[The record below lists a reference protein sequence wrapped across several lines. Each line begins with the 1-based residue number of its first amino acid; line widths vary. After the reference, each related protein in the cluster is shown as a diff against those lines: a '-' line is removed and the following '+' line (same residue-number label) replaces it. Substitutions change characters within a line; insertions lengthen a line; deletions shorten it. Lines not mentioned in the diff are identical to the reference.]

1 MKVINVGLS
10 ILISM
15 GLAVSPIHANEID
28 STDET
33 NEVKAV
39 NQEETTV
46 NDESNVESQTDEKK
60 IRNISVRSEDSHTE
74 YTLDE
79 NETKTIKLIVTKCYE
94 DGTEEETT
102 DYQYKINNT
111 GSNIFVS
118 NSKGKIQDNVLYSG
132 SDNVLSV
139 KKTSRGEAFFNVD
152 ISMDG
157 YYVSTSFTF
166 KGTNLVNIT
175 LNTGEGHFEDGTTTF
190 TYKGEN
196 GNSYKSFDVVA
207 PDGYGFKGWYDE
219 KGVEIYN
226 HKLTSDTTFYAKYVK
241 LVNVTFDAGK
251 GHFANN
257 ETIETRDFLE
267 NEHAH
272 YNAPVAPDGLVFCGW
287 YDADGKNLDD
297 IVLTKDMTA
306 YAKYGHNV
314 KLTFDAKE
322 GSFEDGTN
330 KAEKEVPEGTYASYS
345 NPTPPEGFRFL
356 GWYDKNGVPV
366 YQNRVEKDT
375 IFHAKYAKVFNI
387 TFDAKEG
394 HFEDGTTT
402 FTTES
407 TESGYYPYCPTPVG
421 PDGMMFVGWYDVNGK
436 SIYEC
441 TVDQKMTFY
450 AKYAKAYEVTF
461 DAQEGHFEDGEKKV
475 TIKSYEGR
483 YLYPGNIIVPEG
495 KVFDG
500 WYDENGNKIN
510 DSEYKGNTTY
520 YAHYKD
526 AITITLEP
534 NGGTGNSIQYK
545 LGVGDYQ
552 YFSYSNSYFTH
563 PDGKVLVGFKD
574 KKTGKTY
581 ALDSGDQFYKD
592 VTLYAQW
599 ADPVTVTF
607 DCNGGSTDKGSL
619 IKETCG
625 KNSGLPYD
633 STLHQTPVKKG
644 KIFTGWH
651 IGSVDGPKLEIYNAT
666 FDKDTVLYAS
676 YTDAVTLTINYEGL
690 NQESTTVDVAKGDSV
705 RIQNY
710 VNIPDDKYTVGYK
723 IDGVTTG
730 VETYQGVVFDK
741 DTTITVVV
749 ANKIKLT
756 YDSNG
761 AGFDAVTQ
769 TVSKT
774 NLYGGIFNNV
784 FGKTP
789 EGKYLAGWA
798 VGSPD
803 GKVYTSTAYGVPFSE
818 DTTLYAVWKDGCTI
832 NVDLGDGDGADGYAQ
847 SGKTVKKGTSIRLD
861 NIAITQPLE
870 GKELV
875 GWRIDDNEKI
885 IDKYAYYVVNKD
897 ITLHAVWAD
906 MITVTVQDPETDE
919 VLYTSQIAKG
929 TSFNEGYKV
938 ENHLPEGKSLFGWTL
953 DKNKKDAIDLYKT
966 KFDKDVVL
974 YPIYVDSVKVTL
986 DWGNDGGSGHLFGS
1000 NTNTFE
1006 SGKGLA
1012 INGFNFNVQSTPKGK
1027 KLAGFRIGDTNQ
1039 IIDVSDSYAQANGN
1053 YIINQDTTL
1062 HAVWKDSV
1070 TVTFNANGE
1079 KFENNQE
1086 IMKID
1091 YIKGYSNYNG
1101 SGTPWEQKNLEG
1113 TKVITG
1119 WRIGSPSGPLLKN
1132 TRYSEFDSDKTY
1144 YAVWSDLF
1152 TVTFKN
1158 DGIKV
1163 AEFNNRNTWT
1173 LRYIYYRMTGDQS
1186 LFSDFDDELL
1196 VGWYNVETGEKLTE
1210 DTVFTKD
1217 CVFEAR
1223 TEKKPVKVILDY
1235 NGGSGELKEV
1245 TTMGGYFTNEM
1256 LSDPYL
1262 EAPKNKVFVGWSL
1275 EKDGDI
1281 LEKEKELKPFYVD
1294 KDTTLYAKFVDE
1306 VTLTIHDNT
1315 KVYTEKVPKGE
1326 WMRFSR
1332 GKRCEIDGK
1341 TYYAGQCF
1349 KFTKDTDIYLKEGDK
1364 NSNVYVSYK
1373 DLTKL
1378 TGNGYGWLV
1387 VNTFIKSHWFTYNV
1401 EEDVGKE
1408 VNLELDES
1416 YIPDGMVFDKWVTEG
1431 NITVKDPTSKK
1442 TTFTMPKA
1450 ENGKR
1455 YEIYATFKKEAPIQF
1470 EKDSVELTKGEKSQ
1484 LKVNGDYEALTW
1496 SSSDPTTVQVD
1507 QSGNI
1512 HAVKSGKA
1520 TIRVTDQKGRRIE
1533 CAVTVTNKLKSLTL
1547 SENKLE
1553 LKGKTDKK
1561 LSVTLTPSDADDEKF
1576 TWSSS
1581 DVKVVKVSNNGTVT
1595 TVSCGEATI
1604 TVKSESGLTDSCK
1617 VTVSHDWKLDS
1628 KVDATV
1634 DKEGKKVYKCTLCD
1648 ETKEEV
1654 IPKLNGKWVTDSNG
1668 KWYQYS
1674 DGTYEKSGFKEMNG
1688 KTYYFQSNGYVKTGW
1703 LLLNNSWYMFNAD
1716 GSMITGWHGD
1726 YYFDENGKMKANA
1739 FVEGYYLGADGKYVK
1754 NQWIKDGGKDY
1765 FMDANGKVKKNA
1777 WQGAYYLGKDG
1788 AMLTNT
1794 FTPDGYYV
1802 GSDGAYYTNR
1812 WFKDHKKY
1820 YFVNVTGKV
1829 VKNAWQGAYY
1839 LGKDGVML
1847 TNTFTPDGYYVGS
1860 DGVYVRNQ
1868 KVTVDGKVY
1877 YLNADGKVAKNQW
1890 SGDYY
1895 LDGNGNVVKNKWIGN
1910 YWCGEDGKYVK
1921 NAWVDNNKSYVNAN
1935 GVYVTNQWIGDYY
1948 LNGSGV
1954 KVTNAWVGSYWCGND
1969 GKYMK
1974 SSWVDNNKYYVGAN
1988 GIYVTNQW
1996 VGDYYLN
2003 GAGLVT
2009 KNAWVGDY
2017 WCGSDGKYVKNAW
2030 AGNYWCGADGRYV
2043 RSSWVDNGKYYVGS
2057 NGVYVTNQWVGDYY
2071 LNGAGLVTKNAW
2083 VGSYWCG
2090 EDGKYVRS
2098 AWVDNNKSYVNQNGV
2113 YLTNQWIGDYYVNGS
2128 GVKVTSAWVGSYWC
2142 GSDGKYVKSSWVDN
2156 NRYYVNENGVYVAGA
2171 WEKDSKGWKYHAGS
2185 EYAKDTTLN
2194 INGTA
2199 YTFDSNG
2206 YMK

>member
-33 NEVKAV
+33 NEVEAV

-46 NDESNVESQTDEKK
+46 NDESNVESQADEKK
-60 IRNISVRSEDSHTE
+60 VTSIYVKSEDDNTQ

-79 NETKTIKLIVTKCYE
+79 NETQTIKLVVTKCYE

-102 DYQYKINNT
+102 DYQYKTNNT

-139 KKTSRGEAFFNVD
+139 TKTSRGEAFFNVD

-175 LNTGEGHFEDGTTTF
+175 LNAGEGHFEDGTTTF

-196 GNSYKSFDVVA
+196 GNSYISPVLIA

-219 KGVEIYN
+219 NGVEIYN
-226 HKLTSDTTFYAKYVK
+226 HKLTSDTTFYAKYSK
-241 LVNVTFDAGK
+241 LVKVTFDAGK

-267 NEHAH
+267 YEHAY

-287 YDADGKNLDD
+287 YDADGKNLDG
-297 IVLTKDMTA
+297 IELTKDITV

-330 KAEKEVPEGTYASYS
+330 KAEKEVAEGTYASYS

-356 GWYDKNGVPV
+356 GWFDKDGVPI

-375 IFHAKYAKVFNI
+375 IFYAKYAKVYNVI
-387 TFDAKEG
+387 FDAKEG
-394 HFEDGTTT
+394 HFEDGSTT
-402 FTTES
+402 FTTET
-407 TESGYYPYCPTPVG
+407 TENGYYPYCPTPVG
-421 PDGMMFVGWYDVNGK
+421 PEGMMFVGWYDVNGK
-436 SIYEC
+436 SMYEC
-441 TVDQKMTFY
+441 TIDQKMTFY
-450 AKYAKAYEVTF
+450 AKYAKAYDVTF

-475 TIKSYEGR
+475 TIKSYEGH
-483 YLYPGNIIVPEG
+483 YFYPGNIIAPEG

-500 WYDENGNKIN
+500 WYDESGNKID

-545 LGVGDYQ
+545 LGAGDYQ
-552 YFSYSNSYFTH
+552 YFSYSDSYFTH

-574 KKTGKTY
+574 KKTGKMY
-581 ALDSGDQFYKD
+581 ALGNGDQFYKD

-633 STLHQTPVKKG
+633 STLHQTPKKKG
-644 KIFTGWH
+644 KVFTGWH
-651 IGSVDGPKLEIYNAT
+651 IGSVDGPKVEIYNAT

-676 YTDAVTLTINYEGL
+676 YTDAVTLTINYGGL

-705 RIQNY
+705 SIQNY

-730 VETYQGVVFDK
+730 IETYQGVVFDK

-761 AGFDAVTQ
+761 AGFESVTQ
-769 TVSKT
+769 SVAKT

-832 NVDLGDGDGADGYAQ
+832 NLDLGNGADGYVQ

-906 MITVTVQDPETDE
+906 MITVSVKDPETDE

-929 TSFNEGYKV
+929 TYFNEV
-938 ENHLPEGKSLFGWTL
+938 NEVINHLPEGKSLFGWTL

-966 KFDKDVVL
+966 NFDKDVVL

-1000 NTNTFE
+1000 NSNTFE

-1012 INGFNFNVQSTPKGK
+1012 LDGFNFNVQSTPKGK
-1027 KLAGFRIGDTNQ
+1027 KLAGWRIGDTNQ
-1039 IIDVSDSYAQANGN
+1039 IIKVSDSYAQANGN

-1062 HAVWKDSV
+1062 HAVWKDCV

-1079 KFENNQE
+1079 KFDNNQE
-1086 IMKID
+1086 IIKMD
-1091 YIKGYSNYNG
+1091 YTKGCSNYTG

-1113 TKVITG
+1113 TKVIAG
-1119 WRIGSPSGPLLKN
+1119 WRIGSPNGPLLKN

-1152 TVTFKN
+1152 TITFKN
-1158 DGIKV
+1158 NGIKV
-1163 AEFNNRNTWT
+1163 AEFNNTNTWT
-1173 LRYIYYRMTGDQS
+1173 LRNIYYRMTADQTI
-1186 LFSDFDDELL
+1186 LSDFDNELL
-1196 VGWYNVETGEKLTE
+1196 VGWYNLETGEKLTE

-1275 EKDGDI
+1275 EKDGAI
-1281 LEKEKELKPFYVD
+1281 LKNYNYSPFYVD
-1294 KDTTLYAKFVDE
+1294 KDTTLYAKYEDE
-1306 VTLTIHDNT
+1306 ITVTIHNKDD
-1315 KVYTEKVPKGE
+1315 VYTQKVPVNE
-1326 WMRFSR
+1326 WLMFLA
-1332 GKRCEIDGK
+1332 GDKCEIEGK
-1341 TYYAGQCF
+1341 TYYSGQPI
-1349 KFTKDTDIYLKEGDK
+1349 KFTKNVDVYIK
-1364 NSNVYVSYK
+1364 NSSNSSSVRVSYK
-1373 DLTKL
+1373 DLTKI
-1378 TGNGYGWLV
+1378 NGYGMAYSDE
-1387 VNTFIKSHWFTYNV
+1387 FITWSNLPFSVCENSGTEIKIELN
-1401 EEDVGKE
+1401 EEF
-1408 VNLELDES
+1408 
-1416 YIPDGMVFDKWVTEG
+1416 IPEGMVFDKWVTEG

-1442 TTFTMPKA
+1442 TTFTMPKE
-1450 ENGKR
+1450 ENGEV
-1455 YEIYATFKKEAPIQF
+1455 YEIYATYKKATPIQF
-1470 EKDSVELTKGEKSQ
+1470 EKDSVELTKGERSQ
-1484 LKVNGDYEALTW
+1484 LKVNGDYETLTW

-1520 TIRVTDQKGRRIE
+1520 TIRVTDQKGKRIE
-1533 CAVTVTNKLKSLTL
+1533 CVVTVTNKLKSLAL

-1561 LSVTLTPSDADDEKF
+1561 LSVTLTPSDADDEKL

-1581 DVKVVKVSNNGTVT
+1581 NDKVVKVNNDGIVT
-1595 TVSCGEATI
+1595 TVSCGEAII

-1617 VTVSHDWKLDS
+1617 VAVSHDWKLDS

-1634 DKEGKKVYKCTLCD
+1634 DKEGKKVFKCTLCN

-1726 YYFDENGKMKANA
+1726 YYFDENGKMKANT

-1765 FMDANGKVKKNA
+1765 FMDANGKAKKNA
-1777 WQGAYYLGKDG
+1777 WQGVYYLGKDG

-1812 WFKDHKKY
+1812 WIKVDGKY
-1820 YFVNVTGKV
+1820 YYMDANGKTK
-1829 VKNAWQGAYY
+1829 KNAWQGAYY

-1847 TNTFTPDGYYVGS
+1847 TNAFTPDGYYVGS

-1921 NAWVDNNKSYVNAN
+1921 NAWVDNNK
-1935 GVYVTNQWIGDYY
+1935 
-1948 LNGSGV
+1948 
-1954 KVTNAWVGSYWCGND
+1954 
-1969 GKYMK
+1969 
-1974 SSWVDNNKYYVGAN
+1974 YYVGSN
-1988 GIYVTNQW
+1988 GVYVTNQW

-2017 WCGSDGKYVKNAW
+2017 WCGSDGKYVKNTW

-2043 RSSWVDNGKYYVGS
+2043 RLSWVDNGKYYVGS

-2090 EDGKYVRS
+2090 SDGKYVKS
-2098 AWVDNNKSYVNQNGV
+2098 SWVDNNKYYVGANGIYV
-2113 YLTNQWIGDYYVNGS
+2113 TNQWIGDYYLNGA
-2128 GVKVTSAWVGSYWC
+2128 GLVTKNAWVGSYWC
-2142 GSDGKYVKSSWVDN
+2142 GSDGKYVKSSWVDH

-2171 WEKDSKGWKYHAGS
+2171 WEKDSKGWKYHTGNV
-2185 EYAKDTTLN
+2185 YAKDITLN
-2194 INGTA
+2194 INGTS

>member
-33 NEVKAV
+33 NEVEAV

-219 KGVEIYN
+219 NGVEIYN
-226 HKLTSDTTFYAKYVK
+226 HKLTSDTTFYAKYSK
-241 LVNVTFDAGK
+241 LVKVTFDAGK

-267 NEHAH
+267 YEHAY

-287 YDADGKNLDD
+287 YDADGKNLDG
-297 IVLTKDMTA
+297 IELTKDITV

-330 KAEKEVPEGTYASYS
+330 KAEKEVAEGTYASYS

-356 GWYDKNGVPV
+356 GWFDKDGVPI

-375 IFHAKYAKVFNI
+375 IFYAKYAKVYNVI
-387 TFDAKEG
+387 FDAKEG
-394 HFEDGTTT
+394 HFEDGSTT
-402 FTTES
+402 FTTET
-407 TESGYYPYCPTPVG
+407 TENGYYPYCPTPVG
-421 PDGMMFVGWYDVNGK
+421 PEGMMFVGWYDVNGK
-436 SIYEC
+436 SMYEC
-441 TVDQKMTFY
+441 TIDQKMTFY
-450 AKYAKAYEVTF
+450 AKYAKAYDVTF

-475 TIKSYEGR
+475 TIKSYEGH
-483 YLYPGNIIVPEG
+483 YFYPGNIIAPEG

-500 WYDENGNKIN
+500 WYDESGNKID

-534 NGGTGNSIQYK
+534 NGGIGNSIQYK
-545 LGVGDYQ
+545 LGAGDYQ

-581 ALDSGDQFYKD
+581 ALGNGDQFYKD

-607 DCNGGSTDKGSL
+607 DCNGGSTDKGNL

-633 STLHQTPVKKG
+633 STLHQTPKKKG
-644 KIFTGWH
+644 KVFTGWH
-651 IGSVDGPKLEIYNAT
+651 IGSVDGPKVEIYNAT

-705 RIQNY
+705 SIQNY

-730 VETYQGVVFDK
+730 IETYQGVVFDK

-761 AGFDAVTQ
+761 AGFESVTQ
-769 TVSKT
+769 SVAKT

-832 NVDLGDGDGADGYAQ
+832 NLDFGNGADGYVQ

-953 DKNKKDAIDLYKT
+953 DKNKRDAIDLYKT

-1000 NTNTFE
+1000 NSNTFE

-1012 INGFNFNVQSTPKGK
+1012 LDGFNFNVQSTPKGK

-1101 SGTPWEQKNLEG
+1101 SGTPWEQKNLKG

-1119 WRIGSPSGPLLKN
+1119 WRIGSPRGPLLKN
-1132 TRYSEFDSDKTY
+1132 TRYSEFDSDQTY

-1152 TVTFKN
+1152 TITFKN
-1158 DGIKV
+1158 NGVKV
-1163 AEFNNRNTWT
+1163 AEFNNTNAWT
-1173 LRYIYYRMTGDQS
+1173 LKNIYYRMTTDQTI
-1186 LFSDFDDELL
+1186 LSDFDDELL
-1196 VGWYNVETGEKLTE
+1196 VGWYNLETGEKLTE

-1223 TEKKPVKVILDY
+1223 TEKKPVKVTLDY

-1275 EKDGDI
+1275 EKDGAI
-1281 LEKEKELKPFYVD
+1281 LKNYNYSPFYVD
-1294 KDTTLYAKFVDE
+1294 KDTTLYAKYEDE
-1306 VTLTIHDNT
+1306 ITVTIHNKDD
-1315 KVYTEKVPKGE
+1315 VYTQKVPVNE
-1326 WMRFSR
+1326 WLMFLA
-1332 GKRCEIDGK
+1332 GDKCEIEGK
-1341 TYYAGQCF
+1341 TYYSGQPI
-1349 KFTKDTDIYLKEGDK
+1349 KFTKNVDVYIK
-1364 NSNVYVSYK
+1364 NSSNSSSVRVSYK
-1373 DLTKL
+1373 DLTKI
-1378 TGNGYGWLV
+1378 NGYGMAYSDE
-1387 VNTFIKSHWFTYNV
+1387 FITWSNLPFSVCENSGTEIKIELN
-1401 EEDVGKE
+1401 EEF
-1408 VNLELDES
+1408 
-1416 YIPDGMVFDKWVTEG
+1416 IPEGMVFDKWVTEG

-1442 TTFTMPKA
+1442 ATFTMPKA

-1470 EKDSVELTKGEKSQ
+1470 EKDSVELTKGERSQ
-1484 LKVNGDYEALTW
+1484 LKVNGDYETLTW

-1507 QSGNI
+1507 QNGHI

-1520 TIRVTDQKGRRIE
+1520 TIRVTDQKGKRIE
-1533 CAVTVTNKLKSLTL
+1533 CVVTVTNKLKSLAL

-1561 LSVTLTPSDADDEKF
+1561 LSVTLTPSDADDEKL

-1581 DVKVVKVSNNGTVT
+1581 NDKVVKVNNDGIVT
-1595 TVSCGEATI
+1595 TVSCGEAII

-1617 VTVSHDWKLDS
+1617 VAVSHDWKLDS

-1634 DKEGKKVYKCTLCD
+1634 DKEGKKVFKCTLCN

-1726 YYFDENGKMKANA
+1726 YYFDENGKMKANT

-1765 FMDANGKVKKNA
+1765 FMDANGKAKKNA
-1777 WQGAYYLGKDG
+1777 WQGAYYLGSDG

-1794 FTPDGYYV
+1794 FTKDGYYV

-1812 WFKDHKKY
+1812 WVKVDGKY
-1820 YFVNVTGKV
+1820 YYMDANGKTK
-1829 VKNAWQGAYY
+1829 KNAWQGAYY

-1847 TNTFTPDGYYVGS
+1847 TNAFTPDGYYVGS

-1895 LDGNGNVVKNKWIGN
+1895 LDVNGNVVKNKWIGN

-1921 NAWVDNNKSYVNAN
+1921 SSWVDNNKSYVNQN

-1948 LNGSGV
+1948 VNGSGV
-1954 KVTNAWVGSYWCGND
+1954 KVTNAWVGSYWCGSD

-2017 WCGSDGKYVKNAW
+2017 WCGSDGKYVKNTW

-2090 EDGKYVRS
+2090 SDGKYVKS
-2098 AWVDNNKSYVNQNGV
+2098 SWVDNNKYYVGANGIYV
-2113 YLTNQWIGDYYVNGS
+2113 TNQWIGDYYLNGA
-2128 GVKVTSAWVGSYWC
+2128 GLVTKNEWVGNYWC
-2142 GSDGKYVKSSWVDN
+2142 GNDGKYVKSSWVDN

-2171 WEKDSKGWKYHAGS
+2171 WENDSKGWKYHAGNV
-2185 EYAKDTTLN
+2185 YAQDITLN

>member
-33 NEVKAV
+33 NEVEAV

-60 IRNISVRSEDSHTE
+60 IRNISVRSEDSNTE

-175 LNTGEGHFEDGTTTF
+175 LNAGEGHFEDGTSTF
-190 TYKGEN
+190 TYKGDS
-196 GNSYKSFDVVA
+196 GISYMYHVIA
-207 PDGYGFKGWYDE
+207 PEGYGFKGWYDE
-219 KGVEIYN
+219 NGVEINN
-226 HKLTSDTTFYAKYVK
+226 HELTSDTTFYAKYAK
-241 LVNVTFDAGK
+241 LVKVTFDAGK
-251 GHFANN
+251 GHFDNN
-257 ETIETRDFLE
+257 ETIATRNYLE
-267 NEHAH
+267 YEYAQF
-272 YNAPVAPDGLVFCGW
+272 NAPVAPDGLVFCGW
-287 YDADGKNLDD
+287 YDANGNNIND
-297 IVLTKDMTA
+297 IQLTKDITV
-306 YAKYGHNV
+306 YAKYGHSV
-314 KLTFDAKE
+314 KVTFDAKE

-330 KAEKEVPEGTYASYS
+330 KAEKEIAEGTYASYS

-356 GWYDKNGVPV
+356 GWFDKDGVPI

-375 IFHAKYAKVFNI
+375 IFYAKYAKVYNVI
-387 TFDAKEG
+387 FDAKEG
-394 HFEDGTTT
+394 HFEDGSTT
-402 FTTES
+402 FTTET
-407 TESGYYPYCPTPVG
+407 TENGYYPYCPTPVG

-436 SIYEC
+436 SMYEC
-441 TVDQKMTFY
+441 TIDQKMTFY
-450 AKYAKAYEVTF
+450 AKYAKAYDVTF

-475 TIKSYEGR
+475 VIKSYEGHSF
-483 YLYPGNIIVPEG
+483 YPGTIIAPEG

-705 RIQNY
+705 SIQNY

-741 DTTITVVV
+741 NTTITVVV

-803 GKVYTSTAYGVPFSE
+803 GKVYTSTAYGVPFRE

-832 NVDLGDGDGADGYAQ
+832 NLDLGDGDGADGYAQ

-953 DKNKKDAIDLYKT
+953 DKNKKDVIDLYKT

-1000 NTNTFE
+1000 NSNTFE

-1012 INGFNFNVQSTPKGK
+1012 LDGFNFNVQSTPKGK

-1101 SGTPWEQKNLEG
+1101 SGTPWEQKNLKG

-1163 AEFNNRNTWT
+1163 AEFNNTNTWT
-1173 LRYIYYRMTGDQS
+1173 LRNIYYRMTGDQS

-1235 NGGSGELKEV
+1235 NGGFGELKEV

-1262 EAPKNKVFVGWSL
+1262 EIPKNKVFVGWSL
-1275 EKDGDI
+1275 EKDGDV
-1281 LEKEKELKPFYVD
+1281 LKNYYYNPFYVD
-1294 KDTTLYAKFVDE
+1294 KDTTLYAKYEDE
-1306 VTLTIHDNT
+1306 ITLTIHNKDD
-1315 KVYTEKVPKGE
+1315 VYTQKVPVNE
-1326 WMRFSR
+1326 WMMFVA
-1332 GKRCEIDGK
+1332 GDKCEIEGK
-1341 TYYAGQCF
+1341 IYYSGQPI
-1349 KFTKDTDIYLKEGDK
+1349 KFTKNEDVYIK
-1364 NSNVYVSYK
+1364 NSSNSSSVTISYR
-1373 DLTKL
+1373 DLTKI
-1378 TGNGYGWLV
+1378 NGYGIGYSEKFTTWSNFPFNV
-1387 VNTFIKSHWFTYNV
+1387 HENSGTEIK
-1401 EEDVGKE
+1401 
-1408 VNLELDES
+1408 LELNEEF
-1416 YIPDGMVFDKWVTEG
+1416 IPEGMVFDKWVTEG

-1470 EKDSVELTKGEKSQ
+1470 EKDSVELTKGERSQ
-1484 LKVNGDYEALTW
+1484 LKVNGDYETLTW

-1520 TIRVTDQKGRRIE
+1520 TIRVTNQKGKRIE
-1533 CAVTVTNKLKSLTL
+1533 CVVTVTNKLKSLAL
-1547 SENKLE
+1547 SVNKLE
-1553 LKGKTDKK
+1553 LKGKTEKK
-1561 LSVTLTPSDADDEKF
+1561 LSVTLTPGDADDEKL

-1581 DVKVVKVSNNGTVT
+1581 DEKVVKVSNDGTVT

-1634 DKEGKKVYKCTLCD
+1634 DKEGKKVFKCTLCN

-1726 YYFDENGKMKANA
+1726 YYFDENGKMKTNA

-1765 FMDANGKVKKNA
+1765 FMDANGKAKKNA
-1777 WQGAYYLGKDG
+1777 WQGVYYLGKDG

-1812 WFKDHKKY
+1812 WIKVDGKY
-1820 YFVNVTGKV
+1820 YYMDANGKTK
-1829 VKNAWQGAYY
+1829 KNAWQGAYY

-1847 TNTFTPDGYYVGS
+1847 TNAFTPDGYYVGS

-1921 NAWVDNNKSYVNAN
+1921 SSWVDNNKYYVGSN
-1935 GVYVTNQWIGDYY
+1935 GVYVTNQWVGDYY
-1948 LNGSGV
+1948 LNGAGL
-1954 KVTNAWVGSYWCGND
+1954 VTKNAWVGSYWCGED
-1969 GKYMK
+1969 GKYVK

-2017 WCGSDGKYVKNAW
+2017 WCGKDGKYVKNTW

-2083 VGSYWCG
+2083 VGNYWCG
-2090 EDGKYVRS
+2090 EDGKYVKS
-2098 AWVDNNKSYVNQNGV
+2098 SWVDNGKYYVGSNGIYV
-2113 YLTNQWIGDYYVNGS
+2113 TNQWIGDYYLNGS
-2128 GVKVTSAWVGSYWC
+2128 GVKVTNTWEGNYWC

-2171 WEKDSKGWKYHAGS
+2171 WQQDSKGWKYHAGS
-2185 EYAKDTTLN
+2185 EYAKDITLN
-2194 INGTA
+2194 INGTS

>member
-1 MKVINVGLS
+1 MKLS
-10 ILISM
+10 KR
-15 GLAVSPIHANEID
+15 
-28 STDET
+28 ET
-33 NEVKAV
+33 
-39 NQEETTV
+39 
-46 NDESNVESQTDEKK
+46 
-60 IRNISVRSEDSHTE
+60 
-74 YTLDE
+74 
-79 NETKTIKLIVTKCYE
+79 
-94 DGTEEETT
+94 
-102 DYQYKINNT
+102 
-111 GSNIFVS
+111 
-118 NSKGKIQDNVLYSG
+118 
-132 SDNVLSV
+132 
-139 KKTSRGEAFFNVD
+139 
-152 ISMDG
+152 
-157 YYVSTSFTF
+157 
-166 KGTNLVNIT
+166 
-175 LNTGEGHFEDGTTTF
+175 
-190 TYKGEN
+190 
-196 GNSYKSFDVVA
+196 
-207 PDGYGFKGWYDE
+207 
-219 KGVEIYN
+219 
-226 HKLTSDTTFYAKYVK
+226 
-241 LVNVTFDAGK
+241 
-251 GHFANN
+251 
-257 ETIETRDFLE
+257 FLE
-267 NEHAH
+267 YEHAY

-287 YDADGKNLDD
+287 YDADGKNLDG
-297 IVLTKDMTA
+297 IELTKDITV

-330 KAEKEVPEGTYASYS
+330 KAEKEVAEGTYASYS

-356 GWYDKNGVPV
+356 GWFDKDGVPI

-375 IFHAKYAKVFNI
+375 IFYAKYAKVYNVI
-387 TFDAKEG
+387 FDAK
-394 HFEDGTTT
+394 
-402 FTTES
+402 
-407 TESGYYPYCPTPVG
+407 
-421 PDGMMFVGWYDVNGK
+421 
-436 SIYEC
+436 
-441 TVDQKMTFY
+441 
-450 AKYAKAYEVTF
+450 
-461 DAQEGHFEDGEKKV
+461 EGHFEDGEKKV
-475 TIKSYEGR
+475 TIKSYEGH
-483 YLYPGNIIVPEG
+483 YFYPGNIIAPEG

-500 WYDENGNKIN
+500 WYDENGNKID

-545 LGVGDYQ
+545 LGAGDYQ
-552 YFSYSNSYFTH
+552 YFSYSDSYFTH

-574 KKTGKTY
+574 KKTGKMY
-581 ALDSGDQFYKD
+581 ALGNGDQFYKD

-633 STLHQTPVKKG
+633 STLHQTPKKKG
-644 KIFTGWH
+644 KVFTGWH
-651 IGSVDGPKLEIYNAT
+651 IGSVDGPKVEIYNAT

-690 NQESTTVDVAKGDSV
+690 NQESTTVDVAKGEMV
-705 RIQNY
+705 NIQSY
-710 VNIPDDKYTVGYK
+710 VNIPDDKYIAGYK
-723 IDGVTTG
+723 IDGVATG
-730 VETYQGVVFDK
+730 IETYQGVVFDK

-761 AGFDAVTQ
+761 AGFDVVTRS
-769 TVSKT
+769 VAKT
-774 NLYGGIFNNV
+774 DSYGGIFNNV
-784 FGKTP
+784 FDKTP

-803 GKVYTSTAYGVPFSE
+803 GKVYTSTTYGVPFSE

-832 NVDLGDGDGADGYAQ
+832 NLDLGNGADGYVQ
-847 SGKTVKKGTSIRLD
+847 SGKTVKKGTALSLY
-861 NIAITQPLE
+861 NIAITKPLE
-870 GKELV
+870 GKQLL

-885 IDKYAYYVVNKD
+885 IDKSATYVINKD

-906 MITVTVQDPETDE
+906 IITVSVKDPETDE

-929 TSFNEGYKV
+929 TYFNEV
-938 ENHLPEGKSLFGWTL
+938 NEVINHLPNGKSLFGWTL

-1000 NTNTFE
+1000 NSNTFE

-1012 INGFNFNVQSTPKGK
+1012 LDGFNFNVQSTPKGK

-1039 IIDVSDSYAQANGN
+1039 IIKVSDSYAQTNGK

-1079 KFENNQE
+1079 KFDNNQE
-1086 IMKID
+1086 IIKMD
-1091 YIKGYSNYNG
+1091 YIKGYSNYTG

-1119 WRIGSPSGPLLKN
+1119 WRIGSPRGPLLKN

-1163 AEFNNRNTWT
+1163 AEFNNTNTWT
-1173 LRYIYYRMTGDQS
+1173 LRNIYYRMTGDQS

-1245 TTMGGYFTNEM
+1245 TTMGGYFTNKM

-1281 LEKEKELKPFYVD
+1281 LESEELTFYVD
-1294 KDTTLYAKFVDE
+1294 KDTTLYAKFADE
-1306 VTLTIHDNT
+1306 VILTIHDNT

-1326 WMRFSR
+1326 WMRFSG

-1341 TYYAGQCF
+1341 TYYEGQCF
-1349 KFTKDTDIYLKEGDK
+1349 KFTKDTDIYLKEGDT

-1378 TGNGYGWLV
+1378 TGNGYGWVV
-1387 VNTFIKSHWFTYNV
+1387 VNTFLKSHWFTYYV
-1401 EEDVGKE
+1401 EENDGKE

-1416 YIPDGMVFDKWVTEG
+1416 YIPKGMVFDKWFTEG
-1431 NITVKDPTSKK
+1431 NITIKDPTSKK
-1442 TTFTMPKA
+1442 TSFIMPKE
-1450 ENGKR
+1450 ENGKV
-1455 YEIYATFKKEAPIQF
+1455 YEIYATYKKATPIQF

-1484 LKVNGDYEALTW
+1484 LKVKGDYETLTW

-1520 TIRVTDQKGRRIE
+1520 TIRVTDQKGKRIE
-1533 CAVTVTNKLKSLTL
+1533 CVVTVTNKLKSLSL

-1561 LSVTLTPSDADDEKF
+1561 LSVTLTPSDADDEKL

-1581 DVKVVKVSNNGTVT
+1581 NDKVVKVNNDGIVT
-1595 TVSCGEATI
+1595 TVSCGEAI
-1604 TVKSESGLTDSCK
+1604 IIVKSESGLTDSCK
-1617 VTVSHDWKLDS
+1617 VAVSHDWKLDS

-1634 DKEGKKVYKCTLCD
+1634 DKEGKKVFKCTLCN

-1688 KTYYFQSNGYVKTGW
+1688 KTYYFQSNGYVKIGW

-1726 YYFDENGKMKANA
+1726 YYFDENGKMKANT

-1765 FMDANGKVKKNA
+1765 FMDANGKVKKNDWQGAYYLGTDGVMMTNAFTPDGFYVGADGAYYTNRWFKDHKNDYFLNAAVKVVKNA
-1777 WQGAYYLGKDG
+1777 WQGAYYLGKNGAMLTNTFTPDGYYVGENGAYLTNTKINVDGKDYYLNAVGKVAKNQWVGDYYLDENGNVVKNSWAGSYWCGEDGKYVINTFTPDEYYCGSDGVYVRNRWIKVDGKDYYMNGYGKMAKNTWSGAYYLGADGVMMTNAFTKDNYYVGNDGAYYRSRWFKHKGKDYYVDGNGHVVKNAWIGSYYLGEDG

-1802 GSDGAYYTNR
+1802 DADGLWSPSKWIQSGSYWRYRHSDGTYTTNDFENINGQTYYFDASGYMVTGWKQIGSD
-1812 WFKDHKKY
+1812 WY
-1820 YFVNVTGKV
+1820 YFNS
-1829 VKNAWQGAYY
+1829 A
-1839 LGKDGVML
+1839 GVMVKDAWVG
-1847 TNTFTPDGYYVGS
+1847 NYYFES
-1860 DGVYVRNQ
+1860 DG
-1868 KVTVDGKVY
+1868 KMAT
-1877 YLNADGKVAKNQW
+1877 
-1890 SGDYY
+1890 
-1895 LDGNGNVVKNKWIGN
+1895 NKWIGI
-1910 YWCGEDGKYVK
+1910 YYVGEDGCV
-1921 NAWVDNNKSYVNAN
+1921 
-1935 GVYVTNQWIGDYY
+1935 VTNQWIG
-1948 LNGSGV
+1948 V
-1954 KVTNAWVGSYWCGND
+1954 
-1969 GKYMK
+1969 
-1974 SSWVDNNKYYVGAN
+1974 
-1988 GIYVTNQW
+1988 
-1996 VGDYYLN
+1996 
-2003 GAGLVT
+2003 
-2009 KNAWVGDY
+2009 
-2017 WCGSDGKYVKNAW
+2017 
-2030 AGNYWCGADGRYV
+2030 
-2043 RSSWVDNGKYYVGS
+2043 YYVGS
-2057 NGVYVTNQWVGDYY
+2057 NGAMATGWQCISGQWYY
-2071 LNGAGLVTKNAW
+2071 
-2083 VGSYWCG
+2083 
-2090 EDGKYVRS
+2090 
-2098 AWVDNNKSYVNQNGV
+2098 
-2113 YLTNQWIGDYYVNGS
+2113 
-2128 GVKVTSAWVGSYWC
+2128 
-2142 GSDGKYVKSSWVDN
+2142 
-2156 NRYYVNENGVYVAGA
+2156 
-2171 WEKDSKGWKYHAGS
+2171 
-2185 EYAKDTTLN
+2185 
-2194 INGTA
+2194 
-2199 YTFDSNG
+2199 FDSNG
-2206 YMK
+2206 IYQTGERYLGGEYYYFNSQGVMQTGTAEDGWEYNSSGQRMVYWSRRSNNPIYHRTPDNISPKNLVRGTYSQAVAAGKTNRCKTC

>member
-33 NEVKAV
+33 NEVEAV

-46 NDESNVESQTDEKK
+46 NDESNVESQADEKK
-60 IRNISVRSEDSHTE
+60 VTSIYVKSEDDNTQ

-79 NETKTIKLIVTKCYE
+79 NETQTIKLVVTKCYE

-102 DYQYKINNT
+102 DYQYKTNNT
-111 GSNIFVS
+111 GSSIFVS

-139 KKTSRGEAFFNVD
+139 TKTSRGEAFFNVD

-175 LNTGEGHFEDGTTTF
+175 LNAGEGHFEDGTTTF

-196 GNSYKSFDVVA
+196 GNSYISPVLIA

-219 KGVEIYN
+219 NGVEIYN
-226 HKLTSDTTFYAKYVK
+226 HKLTSDTTFYAKYSK
-241 LVNVTFDAGK
+241 LVKVTFDAGK

-267 NEHAH
+267 YEHAY

-287 YDADGKNLDD
+287 YDADGKNLDG
-297 IVLTKDMTA
+297 IELTKDITV

-330 KAEKEVPEGTYASYS
+330 KAEKEVAEGTYASYS

-356 GWYDKNGVPV
+356 GWFDKDGVPIH
-366 YQNRVEKDT
+366 QNRVEKDT
-375 IFHAKYAKVFNI
+375 IFYAKYAKVYNVI
-387 TFDAKEG
+387 FDAKEG
-394 HFEDGTTT
+394 HFEDGSTT
-402 FTTES
+402 FTTET
-407 TESGYYPYCPTPVG
+407 TENGYYPYCPTPVG
-421 PDGMMFVGWYDVNGK
+421 PEGMMFVGWYDVNGK
-436 SIYEC
+436 SMYEC
-441 TVDQKMTFY
+441 TIDQKMTFY
-450 AKYAKAYEVTF
+450 AKYAKAYDVTF

-475 TIKSYEGR
+475 TIKSYEGH
-483 YLYPGNIIVPEG
+483 YFYPGNIIAPEG

-500 WYDENGNKIN
+500 WYDESGNKID

-534 NGGTGNSIQYK
+534 NGGIGNSIQYK
-545 LGVGDYQ
+545 LGAGDYQ

-581 ALDSGDQFYKD
+581 ALGNGDQFYKD

-633 STLHQTPVKKG
+633 STLHQTPKKKG
-644 KIFTGWH
+644 KVFTGWH
-651 IGSVDGPKLEIYNAT
+651 IGSVDGPKVEIYNAT

-705 RIQNY
+705 SIQNY

-730 VETYQGVVFDK
+730 IETYQGVVFDK

-761 AGFDAVTQ
+761 AGFESVTQ
-769 TVSKT
+769 SVAKT

-832 NVDLGDGDGADGYAQ
+832 NLDLGNGADGYVQ

-906 MITVTVQDPETDE
+906 MITVTVMDPETDE

-929 TSFNEGYKV
+929 TYFNEV
-938 ENHLPEGKSLFGWTL
+938 NEVINHLPKGKSLFGWTL

-966 KFDKDVVL
+966 NFDKDVVL

-986 DWGNDGGSGHLFGS
+986 DWGNDGGNGHLFGS
-1000 NTNTFE
+1000 NSNTFE

-1012 INGFNFNVQSTPKGK
+1012 LDGFNFNVQSTPKGK

-1039 IIDVSDSYAQANGN
+1039 IIKVSDSYAQTNGK

-1079 KFENNQE
+1079 KFDNNQE
-1086 IMKID
+1086 IIKMD

-1152 TVTFKN
+1152 TITFKN
-1158 DGIKV
+1158 NGIKV
-1163 AEFNNRNTWT
+1163 AEFNNTNTWT
-1173 LRYIYYRMTGDQS
+1173 LRNIYYRMTADQS
-1186 LFSDFDDELL
+1186 ILSDFDDELL
-1196 VGWYNVETGEKLTE
+1196 VGWYNLDTGEKLTE
-1210 DTVFTKD
+1210 DTVITKD

-1223 TEKKPVKVILDY
+1223 TEKKPVKVTLDY

-1275 EKDGDI
+1275 EKDGDV
-1281 LEKEKELKPFYVD
+1281 LKDYNYNPFYVD
-1294 KDTTLYAKFVDE
+1294 KDTTLYAKYEDE
-1306 VTLTIHDNT
+1306 ITLTIHNKDD
-1315 KVYTEKVPKGE
+1315 VYAQKVPVNE
-1326 WMRFSR
+1326 WMMFVA
-1332 GKRCEIDGK
+1332 GDKCEIEGK
-1341 TYYAGQCF
+1341 TYYSGQPI
-1349 KFTKDTDIYLKEGDK
+1349 KFTKNEDVYIK
-1364 NSNVYVSYK
+1364 NSSNSSSVTISYR
-1373 DLTKL
+1373 DLTKI
-1378 TGNGYGWLV
+1378 NGYGMGYSEK
-1387 VNTFIKSHWFTYNV
+1387 FITWSNFPFNV
-1401 EEDVGKE
+1401 HENSGTEIK
-1408 VNLELDES
+1408 LELNEEF
-1416 YIPDGMVFDKWVTEG
+1416 IPEGMVFDKWVTEG
-1431 NITVKDPTSKK
+1431 NITIKDPTSKK
-1442 TTFTMPKA
+1442 TSFIMPKE
-1450 ENGKR
+1450 ENGKV
-1455 YEIYATFKKEAPIQF
+1455 YEIYATYKKATPIQF
-1470 EKDSVELTKGEKSQ
+1470 EKDSVELTKGERSQ
-1484 LKVNGDYEALTW
+1484 LKVNGDYETLTW

-1520 TIRVTDQKGRRIE
+1520 TIRVTDQKGKRIE
-1533 CAVTVTNKLKSLTL
+1533 CVVTVTNKLKSLAL

-1561 LSVTLTPSDADDEKF
+1561 LSVTLTPSDADDEKL

-1581 DVKVVKVSNNGTVT
+1581 NDKVVKVNNDGIVT

-1634 DKEGKKVYKCTLCD
+1634 DKEGKKVYKCTLCN

-1688 KTYYFQSNGYVKTGW
+1688 KTYYFQSNGYVKTDW

-1726 YYFDENGKMKANA
+1726 YYFDENGKMKANT

-1765 FMDANGKVKKNA
+1765 FMDANGKAKKNA
-1777 WQGAYYLGKDG
+1777 WQGVYYLGKDG

-1812 WFKDHKKY
+1812 WIKVDGKY
-1820 YFVNVTGKV
+1820 YYMDANGKTK
-1829 VKNAWQGAYY
+1829 KNAWQGAYY

-1847 TNTFTPDGYYVGS
+1847 TNAFTPDGYYVGS

-1921 NAWVDNNKSYVNAN
+1921 NAWVDNNKSYVNEN
-1935 GVYVTNQWIGDYY
+1935 GVYVTNQWIGAYY
-1948 LNGSGV
+1948 LNGAGV
-1954 KVTNAWVGSYWCGND
+1954 KVTNAWVGSYWCGED

-2017 WCGSDGKYVKNAW
+2017 WCGSDGKYVKNTW

-2083 VGSYWCG
+2083 VGNYWCG
-2090 EDGKYVRS
+2090 SDGKYVKS
-2098 AWVDNNKSYVNQNGV
+2098 SWVDNNKYYVGANGIYV
-2113 YLTNQWIGDYYVNGS
+2113 TNQWVGDYYLNGA
-2128 GVKVTSAWVGSYWC
+2128 GLVTKNAWVGNYWC

-2185 EYAKDTTLN
+2185 EYAKDITLN

>member
-33 NEVKAV
+33 NEVEAV

-60 IRNISVRSEDSHTE
+60 IRNISVRSEDSHAE

-297 IVLTKDMTA
+297 IVLTKDMTV

-330 KAEKEVPEGTYASYS
+330 KAEKEVAEGTYASYS

-356 GWYDKNGVPV
+356 GWFDKDGVPI

-375 IFHAKYAKVFNI
+375 IFYAKYAKVYNVI
-387 TFDAKEG
+387 FDAKEG
-394 HFEDGTTT
+394 HFEDGSTT
-402 FTTES
+402 FTTET
-407 TESGYYPYCPTPVG
+407 TENGYYPYCPTPVG
-421 PDGMMFVGWYDVNGK
+421 PEGMMFVGWYDVNGK
-436 SIYEC
+436 SMYEC
-441 TVDQKMTFY
+441 TIDQKMTFY
-450 AKYAKAYEVTF
+450 AKYAKAYDVTF

-475 TIKSYEGR
+475 TIKSYEGH
-483 YLYPGNIIVPEG
+483 YFYPGNIIAPEG

-500 WYDENGNKIN
+500 WYDESGNKID

-545 LGVGDYQ
+545 LGAGDYQ
-552 YFSYSNSYFTH
+552 YFSYSDSYFTH

-574 KKTGKTY
+574 KKTGKMY
-581 ALDSGDQFYKD
+581 ALGNGDQFYKD

-633 STLHQTPVKKG
+633 STLHQTPKKKG
-644 KIFTGWH
+644 KVFTGWH
-651 IGSVDGPKLEIYNAT
+651 IGSVDGPKVEIYNAT

-705 RIQNY
+705 SIQNY

-730 VETYQGVVFDK
+730 IETYQGVVFDK

-761 AGFDAVTQ
+761 AGFDDVTQ
-769 TVSKT
+769 TVAKT

-832 NVDLGDGDGADGYAQ
+832 NLDLGNGADGYVQ

-906 MITVTVQDPETDE
+906 IITVSVKDPETDE

-929 TSFNEGYKV
+929 TYFNEVNEVINY
-938 ENHLPEGKSLFGWTL
+938 LPKGKSLFGWTL

-966 KFDKDVVL
+966 KFDKNVVL

-986 DWGNDGGSGHLFGS
+986 DWDNDGGSGHLFGS
-1000 NTNTFE
+1000 NSNTFE

-1012 INGFNFNVQSTPKGK
+1012 LDGFNFNVQSTPKGK

-1062 HAVWKDSV
+1062 HAVWKDCV

-1079 KFENNQE
+1079 KFDNNQE

-1091 YIKGYSNYNG
+1091 YIKGYSNYTG
-1101 SGTPWEQKNLEG
+1101 SGTPWEQKNLKG

-1119 WRIGSPSGPLLKN
+1119 WRIGSPRGPLLKN

-1158 DGIKV
+1158 NGVKV
-1163 AEFNNRNTWT
+1163 AEFNNTNAWT
-1173 LRYIYYRMTGDQS
+1173 LKNIYYRMTTDQTI
-1186 LFSDFDDELL
+1186 LSDFDDELL
-1196 VGWYNVETGEKLTE
+1196 VGWYNLETGEKLTE

-1275 EKDGDI
+1275 EKDGDV
-1281 LEKEKELKPFYVD
+1281 LKNYYYNPFYVD
-1294 KDTTLYAKFVDE
+1294 KDTTLYAKYEDE
-1306 VTLTIHDNT
+1306 ITLTIHNKDD
-1315 KVYTEKVPKGE
+1315 VYTQKVPVNE
-1326 WMRFSR
+1326 WMMFVA
-1332 GKRCEIDGK
+1332 GDKCEIEGK
-1341 TYYAGQCF
+1341 TYYSGQPI
-1349 KFTKDTDIYLKEGDK
+1349 KFTKNEDVYIK
-1364 NSNVYVSYK
+1364 NSSNSSSVTISYR
-1373 DLTKL
+1373 DLTKI
-1378 TGNGYGWLV
+1378 NGYGIGYSDKFTTWSNFPFNVHENSGTEIKIEL
-1387 VNTFIKSHWFTYNV
+1387 NEEFIP
-1401 EEDVGKE
+1401 E
-1408 VNLELDES
+1408 
-1416 YIPDGMVFDKWVTEG
+1416 GMVFDKWVTEG

-1470 EKDSVELTKGEKSQ
+1470 EKVSVELTKGERSQ
-1484 LKVNGDYEALTW
+1484 LKVNGDYETLTW

-1520 TIRVTDQKGRRIE
+1520 TIRVTDQKGKRIE
-1533 CAVTVTNKLKSLTL
+1533 CVVTVTNKLKSLAL

-1553 LKGKTDKK
+1553 LKGKTEKK
-1561 LSVTLTPSDADDEKF
+1561 LSVTLTPGDADDEKL

-1581 DVKVVKVSNNGTVT
+1581 DEKVVKVSNDGTVT

-1604 TVKSESGLTDSCK
+1604 TVKSESGLTDTCK

-1634 DKEGKKVYKCTLCD
+1634 DKEGKKVYKCTLCN

-1674 DGTYEKSGFKEMNG
+1674 DGTYEKSGFKEMSG

-1716 GSMITGWHGD
+1716 GSIITGWHGD
-1726 YYFDENGKMKANA
+1726 YYFDENGKMKANT

-1765 FMDANGKVKKNA
+1765 FMDANGKAKKNA
-1777 WQGAYYLGKDG
+1777 WQGVYYLGKDG

-1812 WFKDHKKY
+1812 WIKVDGKY
-1820 YFVNVTGKV
+1820 YYMDANGKTK
-1829 VKNAWQGAYY
+1829 KNAWQGAYY

-1847 TNTFTPDGYYVGS
+1847 TNAFTPDGYYVGS

-1921 NAWVDNNKSYVNAN
+1921 NAWVDNNKSYVNEN
-1935 GVYVTNQWIGDYY
+1935 GVYVTNQWIGAYN
-1948 LNGSGV
+1948 LNGAGV
-1954 KVTNAWVGSYWCGND
+1954 KVTNAWVGSYWCGAD
-1969 GKYMK
+1969 GRYVR
-1974 SSWVDNNKYYVGAN
+1974 SSWVDNGKYYVGSN
-1988 GIYVTNQW
+1988 GVYVTNQW

-2017 WCGSDGKYVKNAW
+2017 WCGSDGKYVKNTW

-2083 VGSYWCG
+2083 VGNYWCG
-2090 EDGKYVRS
+2090 SDGKYVKS
-2098 AWVDNNKSYVNQNGV
+2098 SWVDNNKYYVGANGIYV
-2113 YLTNQWIGDYYVNGS
+2113 TNQWVGDYYLNGA
-2128 GVKVTSAWVGSYWC
+2128 GLVTKNAWVGSYWC

-2171 WEKDSKGWKYHAGS
+2171 WEKDSKGWKYHAGNV
-2185 EYAKDTTLN
+2185 YAKDITLN
-2194 INGTA
+2194 INGTS